1 MTPNEIL
8 PVRQRFDRLAPR
20 AEAVG
25 FAIYGRIFELD
36 PSARTLGREDM
47 RPQVRHFMGA
57 VSTVVQSLDNLEPL
71 LESIQALGRRHASY
85 GESRVISSWLYGP
98 ARHSRGGTG

>member
-57 VSTVVQSLDNLEPL
+57 VSMVVQSLDNLEPIP
-71 LESIQALGRRHASY
+71 ESIQSLGRRHASY

>member
-1 MTPNEIL
+1 MTSNEIL
-8 PVRQRFDRLAPR
+8 LVRQGFDRLVRR

-36 PSARTLGREDM
+36 PSARALFREDM

-57 VSTVVQSLDNLEPL
+57 VSMVVQ
-71 LESIQALGRRHASY
+71 Y
-85 GESRVISSWLYGP
+85 GCAVARQP
-98 ARHSRGGTG
+98 ATDP